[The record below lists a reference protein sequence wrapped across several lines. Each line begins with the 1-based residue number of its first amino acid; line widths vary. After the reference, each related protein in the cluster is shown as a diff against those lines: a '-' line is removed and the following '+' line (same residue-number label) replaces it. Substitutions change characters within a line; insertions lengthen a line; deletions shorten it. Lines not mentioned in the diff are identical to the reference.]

1 MKRQRTERQ
10 LKRSP
15 NEAVCIMLAT
25 NYNYYIRALHAHT
38 AKIAV
43 HLFSR
48 GVEILLF
55 DDSFFDDSF

>member
-15 NEAVCIMLAT
+15 HEAVCIMLAT
-25 NYNYYIRALHAHT
+25 NYYIRALHAHT
-38 AKIAV
+38 AKIAL

-55 DDSFFDDSF
+55 DDSFFDDLF